1 MLKLWVR
8 NTLLFFVVI
17 AISTFAGWCAYTVT
31 RNMRED
37 EYAAQ
42 VSAAGARQ
50 SDENMVPQAEGT
62 SVDFE
67 YYTVRLEGE
76 KICVYAQ
83 KEDREEFLYSVDVYR
98 PDLPEGDKT
107 LLESGVTL
115 KNSSALT
122 AFMEN
127 YTS

>member
-1 MLKLWVR
+1 MLKLWVK

-31 RNMRED
+31 RNNQED
-37 EYAAQ
+37 YAAQ

-50 SDENMVPQAEGT
+50 SDEKMEPQAEGA

-67 YYTVRLEGE
+67 HYTVRLEGE

-83 KEDREEFLYSVDVYR
+83 KADREEFLYSVDVYR
-98 PDLPEGDKT
+98 PDLSEGDKT
-107 LLESGVTL
+107 LLESGVIL
-115 KNSSALT
+115 KSSSALT

>member
-31 RNMRED
+31 RNMSED
-37 EYAAQ
+37 EHATQ
-42 VSAAGARQ
+42 VL
-50 SDENMVPQAEGT
+50 AEGIRQNSENAIPQIDGT
-62 SVDFE
+62 DNEFE

-76 KICVYAQ
+76 KICVYAR
-83 KEDREEFLYSVDVYR
+83 KEGREEFLYSVDIYR
-98 PDLPEGDKT
+98 ADLSEGDMT
-107 LLESGVTL
+107 LLEQGVRL
-115 KNSSALT
+115 DNSSALT